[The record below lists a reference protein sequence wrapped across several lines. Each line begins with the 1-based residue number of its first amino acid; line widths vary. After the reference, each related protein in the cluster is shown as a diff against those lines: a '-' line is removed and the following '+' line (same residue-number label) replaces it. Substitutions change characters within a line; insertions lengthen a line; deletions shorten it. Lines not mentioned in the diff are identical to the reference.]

1 MIKAYNLCSELQS
14 KIRNLQV
21 ENLQQKHELEG
32 LKNSNLKEK
41 ESSIVNL
48 NQVEKMKSELFF
60 KEESLKSFINQLSDE
75 VSYSDR
81 ESMHSLDVSS

>member
-1 MIKAYNLCSELQS
+1 MYSELQS
-14 KIRNLQV
+14 KIRYLQT
-21 ENLQQKHELEG
+21 ENLQQKHELEE
-32 LKNSNLKEK
+32 LKNNSLKEK

-60 KEESLKSFINQLSDE
+60 KEESLKSFINQLSNE
-75 VSYSDR
+75 VSYADR